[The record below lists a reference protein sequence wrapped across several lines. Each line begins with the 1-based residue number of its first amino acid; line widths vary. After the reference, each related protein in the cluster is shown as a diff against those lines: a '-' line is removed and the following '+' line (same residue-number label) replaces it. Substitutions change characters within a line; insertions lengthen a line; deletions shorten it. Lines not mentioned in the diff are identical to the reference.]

1 MRKDRPGR
9 YQWLNTV
16 VFGLPVVPPGIGPTT
31 NNGQFLLSALLFRDP
46 ERALPV
52 QHSLTVLLPVCNVES
67 TLAAS
72 VREVLE
78 VVSELTGRFELVIVD
93 DGSEDSTSEVAQ
105 ELIQHYPQVHTVRHG
120 RQLGRNAAIRTG
132 LEQSSGEI
140 VFLHDDEQGSAVD
153 GLGKLWKSACQHGAR
168 PDRDLQSPGHTWSR
182 FSRGHE
188 TTRGGYQMFD
198 RQAIEQ
204 LHCAGQPARPNYM
217 GRQEDAAQRDTAQ
230 RD

>member
-1 MRKDRPGR
+1 M
-9 YQWLNTV
+9 
-16 VFGLPVVPPGIGPTT
+16 PPGIGPTT
-31 NNGQFLLSALLFRDP
+31 NNGRFLLGTMLVRDP

-52 QHSLTVLLPVCNVES
+52 EHSLTVLLPVCNVES

-78 VVSELTGRFELVIVD
+78 VVSELTERFELVIVD

-105 ELIQHYPQVHTVRHG
+105 ELIRHYPQVHTVRHG
-120 RQLGRNAAIRTG
+120 RQLGRDAAIRTG

-153 GLGKLWKSACQHGAR
+153 GLGKLWESVHQCGAES
-168 PDRDLQSPGHTWSR
+168 DRTSQSPGRTWSR

-188 TTRGGYQMFD
+188 TARGGYQMFE
-198 RQAIEQ
+198 RQVIEQ

-217 GRQEDAAQRDTAQ
+217 GRQEDAVR
-230 RD
+230 RG